1 MKKIICLLMSCLL
14 MVGLAACAQSVEPT
28 VTEDIVGAP
37 TEDVVEAPTTEN
49 TEPVEEN
56 PVESEP
62 VDSVDTSVVYYI
74 YHPNDDVNGL
84 DLFVI
89 DTDELTYERLL
100 EAWKMAGQFNEEIKI
115 NSFEIVDNV
124 IVVDFNQAFGDL
136 ICSMG
141 SSGEAMVVNSVV
153 NTFVDTYQTSAFR
166 FTVEGEVLESGH
178 VVYDFDLN
186 FYEDVQ

>member
-37 TEDVVEAPTTEN
+37 TEGVVETPTTEN
-49 TEPVEEN
+49 TEPVDEN
-56 PVESEP
+56 PVVNEP
-62 VDSVDTSVVYYI
+62 VDSVDTPMVYYVYYPNADANGLEISVV
-74 YHPNDDVNGL
+74 
-84 DLFVI
+84 
-89 DTDELTYERLL
+89 DTDELTHGRLL
-100 EAWKMAGQFNEEIKI
+100 KSWKMAGGFNDEIKI
-115 NSFEIVDNV
+115 NTFEIVDNI

-136 ICSMG
+136 VCSMG

-153 NTFVDTYQTSAFR
+153 NTFVDTYQASAFR

-186 FYEDVQ
+186 FYEEIQ